1 MLIGIDPGVSGA
13 IGVLRDDGK
22 FVDVIDIPSRT
33 VPGSGR
39 IRREI
44 HAQQLYKIM
53 EYIHQ
58 QHHDKQWRIC
68 IEKSF
73 GGKAMF
79 AQAVMSLG
87 ESLGIIRGI
96 VEPIFGTEAIFY
108 VAPARWKKAYRLGK
122 DKNASLDLARS
133 RFPEAPLN
141 LKKHHNRSEALLLAL
156 WLRDFH

>member
-1 MLIGIDPGVSGA
+1 MLIGIDPGVNGA
-13 IGVLRDDGK
+13 VGILRDDGI
-22 FVDVIDIPSRT
+22 FMEVHDIPNRP

-44 HAQQLYKIM
+44 DVFMLDQIM
-53 EYIHQ
+53 EDIRQ
-58 QHHDKQWRIC
+58 RHDGKKWRLC

-73 GGKAMF
+73 GGKSMF

-96 VEPIFGTEAIFY
+96 VEPLFGTEAVFY
-108 VAPARWKKAYRLGK
+108 VAPARWKKAYRLGR
-122 DKNASLDLARS
+122 DKNASLDLART

-141 LKKHHNRSEALLLAL
+141 LKKHHNRCEALLLAL
-156 WLRDFH
+156 FLRDFH